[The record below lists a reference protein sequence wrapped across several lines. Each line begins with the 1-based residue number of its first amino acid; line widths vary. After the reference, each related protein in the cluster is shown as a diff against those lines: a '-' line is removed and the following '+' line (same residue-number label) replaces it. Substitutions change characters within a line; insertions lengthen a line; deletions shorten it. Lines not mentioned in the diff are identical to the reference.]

1 MRLVEISSYFIL
13 CRIVLET
20 PKRDHKEHSLV
31 METSVQRNRVSWQ
44 QKPHIFK
51 VQEFFSFSLS
61 QQRNDISLY
70 LVSREFFQE
79 ILMDHNNKSLSSA
92 VKPWTRFL
100 RKRKNWI
107 VRCKGLLNIM
117 RFTKAGYSCSFPAM
131 TRLQGNRK
139 CHLLKQKFYMRIFS
153 FEVPRI
159 HSWLPGDLAETT
171 THLQWK

>member
-1 MRLVEISSYFIL
+1 
-13 CRIVLET
+13 
-20 PKRDHKEHSLV
+20 
-31 METSVQRNRVSWQ
+31 METSIQGNQVSC
-44 QKPHIFK
+44 KRSLTFSRFRR
-51 VQEFFSFSLS
+51 FFYLCHNKGIIVLSISFLES
-61 QQRNDISLY
+61 
-70 LVSREFFQE
+70 FFQG

-92 VKPWTRFL
+92 VKLWAHFL
-100 RKRKNWI
+100 RKRKNEI

-139 CHLLKQKFYMRIFS
+139 CQSLKLKFYMRTFS

-159 HSWLPGDLAETT
+159 HSQLPGDLAGTT